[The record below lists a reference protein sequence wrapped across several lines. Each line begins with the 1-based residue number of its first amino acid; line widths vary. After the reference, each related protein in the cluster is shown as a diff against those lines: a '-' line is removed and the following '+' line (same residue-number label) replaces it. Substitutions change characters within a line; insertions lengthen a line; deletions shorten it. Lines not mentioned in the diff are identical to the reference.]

1 MKNILWSF
9 CFSYASCIYIYHYI
23 SSSIR
28 WFNPIPA
35 EPGHCFCARPMSL
48 TTSEPKAGPDGR
60 ISAFRWVEP
69 SWTLKNIQKSYRK
82 KAGRRSNHLNNF
94 KSCQAQEWVKG
105 CLQRASV
112 GARPFIFFNPA
123 TNSLGLTEPLLSD
136 SCAQLSN
143 WKEKPSAKG
152 WRVVQPCVPSTSISS
167 KRSSISSKPQ
177 INGLVLGKF
186 HRKTSFFMFLPWHL
200 RFPVDFPF
208 IQFWDQI
215 NHNLWAIFL
224 HKPSRRFRQGT
235 KV

>member
-1 MKNILWSF
+1 M
-9 CFSYASCIYIYHYI
+9 YIYIYI

-28 WFNPIPA
+28 CSLWVQPHPCGTRSLLLCQA
-35 EPGHCFCARPMSL
+35 YEPHYIRAQGWTWREDFSFQMGW
-48 TTSEPKAGPDGR
+48 T
-60 ISAFRWVEP
+60 VEP

-177 INGLVLGKF
+177 INGLV
-186 HRKTSFFMFLPWHL
+186 
-200 RFPVDFPF
+200 
-208 IQFWDQI
+208 
-215 NHNLWAIFL
+215 
-224 HKPSRRFRQGT
+224 
-235 KV
+235 